1 MKYFRFLGLFIVA
14 LLLVVSCEGATDL
27 IVDLMEGTEKNFF
40 VENDLVDLPAS
51 ATQTYENTTSIVS
64 VSGTGDGAT
73 LDALSSDDLES
84 LSNGLSEIINT
95 PTLVAKLNKDA
106 TADESTA
113 AKKEIQ
119 KAVDYIEDEGLL
131 SNSNIPDDL
140 KETLTTIQS
149 ELAEIASGDSTLS
162 VGDVMQVQIISSIM
176 EEVKSMADEDKFNG
190 DMETILK
197 QDDVKKLINYASVV
211 VAANDKLSG
220 KLNVFD
226 KDFID
231 GIVSS
236 MN

>member
-1 MKYFRFLGLFIVA
+1 MKYLRFLGLFIVA

-95 PTLVAKLNKDA
+95 PTLVTKLNKDA
-106 TADESTA
+106 TSDQSIA

-149 ELAEIASGDSTLS
+149 ELAEIAGGASTLS

>member
-1 MKYFRFLGLFIVA
+1 MKYLRFLGLFIVA

-95 PTLVAKLNKDA
+95 PTLVTKLNKDA
-106 TADESTA
+106 TSDQSTA

-119 KAVDYIEDEGLL
+119 KAVDYIEDKGLL

-176 EEVKSMADEDKFNG
+176 EEVKSMADGDKFNG